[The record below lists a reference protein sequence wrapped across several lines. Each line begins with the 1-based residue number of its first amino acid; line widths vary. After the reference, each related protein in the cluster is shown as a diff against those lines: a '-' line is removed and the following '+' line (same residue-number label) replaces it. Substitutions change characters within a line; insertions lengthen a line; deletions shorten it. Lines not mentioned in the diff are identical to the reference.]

1 MQTPRSDRAVLRGI
15 LWRFDLHG
23 YGQQHLLREHIRQEE
38 PVALEEGDLGVVQ
51 SQANLFLP
59 GYGLHGP
66 VIEIEVAA
74 HLLDYRLQAARTGNL
89 HASMQFAGN
98 TNLAVHHFRG
108 CPNFERIGLAKVAR
122 MIIDRARRVTLVQTQ
137 LMQRQFFDIE
147 EHTGNLRERKVI
159 IRCTRAMSRKQPSVL
174 STRAQPGDAQIDAVI
189 PKLPIRAGSHFP
201 KTRLSRTWLLV
212 YWLGG
217 SFCAET
223 RGPGSSF

>member
-1 MQTPRSDRAVLRGI
+1 MRAEALAVAAAD
-15 LWRFDLHG
+15 DLHG
-23 YGQQHLLREHIRQEE
+23 YGQQHLLGEHIRQEE

-51 SQANLFLP
+51 FQANLFLP

-98 TNLAVHHFRG
+98 TDLAVHHFRG
-108 CPNFERIGLAKVAR
+108 CPKFERIGLAKVAR

-159 IRCTRAMSRKQPSVL
+159 IRCTRAL
-174 STRAQPGDAQIDAVI
+174 STKVML
-189 PKLPIRAGSHFP
+189 KW
-201 KTRLSRTWLLV
+201 T
-212 YWLGG
+212 
-217 SFCAET
+217 
-223 RGPGSSF
+223 PGSRPARGAAAAGNDRSSRRCNRTPRGGVAPAPPIPNNIS